1 MRIFALIL
9 FVILLPLMFVIS
21 LTILI
26 CMGFPIVFKQKRLG
40 KNKKLFVIYK
50 FRSMQDGKTTFL
62 GKILR
67 NTGFDELPQLIN
79 IVLDQMS
86 MVGPRP
92 LTEQDVVRL
101 GWENKM
107 AAKRW
112 IVKPGITGKA
122 QLQGVCDAKLSLQ
135 NDISYIENKCFSLDM
150 KIFFKSL
157 FVPIK
162 GKGANQMKKNR

>member
-1 MRIFALIL
+1 M
-9 FVILLPLMFVIS
+9 LLPLLFVIS

-50 FRSMQDGKTTFL
+50 FRSMQDGQITIL

-67 NTGFDELPQLIN
+67 KIGFDELPQLIN
-79 IVLDQMS
+79 IVLGQMS
-86 MVGPRP
+86 MIGPRP
-92 LTEQDVVRL
+92 LTEQDVARL
-101 GWENKM
+101 GWETEM

-112 IVKPGITGKA
+112 SVKPGITGKA
-122 QLQGVCDAKLSLQ
+122 QLQGACDAKLSLQ
-135 NDISYIENKCFSLDM
+135 NDLYYIENKSFSLDM

-162 GKGANQMKKNR
+162 GKGTNQKKTNE